1 MWLVWL
7 QLLHY
12 FKSDD
17 GYFQN
22 ATTICFFI
30 FHYGVANLNKAVQEK
45 SNKVVKFC
53 GSKIENTHLKGKHDP
68 TF

>member
-17 GYFQN
+17 GYFQ
-22 ATTICFFI
+22 T
-30 FHYGVANLNKAVQEK
+30 LNKAVLEK
-45 SNKVVKFC
+45 SKFC